1 MPKIS
6 DYALSDNAT
15 GSLWSHWDGTK
26 YNSLSGSGLDTQLGN
41 FSAFVSSSLY
51 TGQYSA
57 SDGWSEA
64 NRRKLLEWCSET
76 DVHAWTDLQND
87 RGVSPP
93 AIPRHQPGHTGS
105 IWLDS
110 WERDSNL

>member
-6 DYALSDNAT
+6 DYALLDNAT

-41 FSAFVSSSLY
+41 FSAFVSTSIY
-51 TGQYSA
+51 TGEYSA
-57 SDGWSEA
+57 SDGWSEL
-64 NRRKLLEWCSET
+64 NKRKLLEWCSET
-76 DVHAWTDLQND
+76 DVDAWTDKQND
-87 RGVSPP
+87 RGVTPP
-93 AIPRHQPGHTGS
+93 AIPRHQTLHTSS

-110 WERDSNL
+110 WDSNDNI

>member
-1 MPKIS
+1 M
-6 DYALSDNAT
+6 
-15 GSLWSHWDGTK
+15 
-26 YNSLSGSGLDTQLGN
+26 
-41 FSAFVSSSLY
+41 
-51 TGQYSA
+51 GQ
-57 SDGWSEA
+57 
-64 NRRKLLEWCSET
+64 
-76 DVHAWTDLQND
+76 WTDLQND